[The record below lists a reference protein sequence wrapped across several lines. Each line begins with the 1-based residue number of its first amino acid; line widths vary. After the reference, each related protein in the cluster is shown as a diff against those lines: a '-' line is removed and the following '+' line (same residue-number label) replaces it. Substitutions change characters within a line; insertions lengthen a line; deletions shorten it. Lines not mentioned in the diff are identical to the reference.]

1 MNEHTAR
8 PPDSPDPLE
17 PDDEQPTGEIPSV
30 FDSSPYDP
38 TFESPNGPGP
48 VGDYEDRSR
57 YEDISTSIFEDEL
70 IPGTSTAESSDFT
83 EATSDNVGTQ
93 AGTKDGNV
101 SGRTGVSPISPPAHP
116 ALPPSPPVAVPL
128 DNHQHL
134 HPPQAANDPLLDD
147 RIDRERTAMDGSA
160 PVPLAQTA
168 AAWERTMPPRQRRS
182 GLFLALVGGL
192 VGAGLT
198 VGALYAGGVFEPRTQ
213 LVETVRTEIATPTQV
228 DSTTAAAIA
237 GKVTPA
243 IVTVRLPNGS
253 GSGVIYD
260 AENGYIITNEHV
272 VESAVTVE
280 IVLADGRSYTGQ
292 VLGSDSLTDL
302 AVIDI
307 DANGLTQVEV
317 GETETLVVG
326 DPAYAIGNPLA
337 LVGTPTVTEGIVSAF
352 DRRVEGATEAETLYG
367 MLQTDAP
374 FTRGSSGGS
383 LVDREGRLIGIT
395 TAVAVSDIGAEG
407 LGFATPVEIVQRV
420 VDELINAGVSTHGFL
435 GINGGTKFR
444 ETSDQGQRPIGVEVV
459 EILSPSAAG
468 DAGMSAGD
476 VITHVDGHPID
487 TMQELIS
494 RLRHYSARDLVNIDY
509 LENGEIVSSIEIEL
523 GDRS

>member
-1 MNEHTAR
+1 MNEHTAT
-8 PPDSPDPLE
+8 PSDNPDPFDI
-17 PDDEQPTGEIPSV
+17 DDTSITGEVPAV
-30 FDSSPYDP
+30 FDSSPY
-38 TFESPNGPGP
+38 EPGP
-48 VGDYEDRSR
+48 ADEEEDRSR
-57 YEDISTSIFEDEL
+57 YEEITTTFVDHEPTDGEPTDGDRRRADTIA
-70 IPGTSTAESSDFT
+70 P
-83 EATSDNVGTQ
+83 VG
-93 AGTKDGNV
+93 
-101 SGRTGVSPISPPAHP
+101 PPAHP
-116 ALPPSPPVAVPL
+116 DLPPTPPIAKPAHDL
-128 DNHQHL
+128 ATGEL
-134 HPPQAANDPLLDD
+134 HPNVAPPFGRSVADD
-147 RIDRERTAMDGSA
+147 RDVREAPIGPETP
-160 PVPLAQTA
+160 PVPLARTA
-168 AAWERTMPPRQRRS
+168 GSWDPVAWDPAPKRRRRS
-182 GLFLALVGGL
+182 GFSLALLGGIL
-192 VGAGLT
+192 GAGLT
-198 VGALYAGGVFEPRTQ
+198 VGALYTAGVFDPTTQ
-213 LVETVRTEIATPTQV
+213 LIETVRTEIANPTQV
-228 DSTTAAAIA
+228 ESTTAAAIA

-260 AENGYIITNEHV
+260 ADNGYVITNEHV

-280 IVLADGRSYTGQ
+280 VVLADGRTYIGQ
-292 VLGSDSLTDL
+292 VLGTDSLTDL

-307 DANGLTQVEV
+307 DATGLTKVEI

-337 LVGTPTVTEGIVSAF
+337 LIGTPTVTEGIVSAF

-420 VDELINAGVSTHGFL
+420 IDEIIRSGVSTHGFL

-444 ETSDQGQRPIGVEVV
+444 ETSDAGQRPIGVEVV
-459 EILSPSAAG
+459 EILTPSAAG
-468 DAGMSAGD
+468 AAGMQAGD
-476 VITHVDGHPID
+476 VITHVDGHAID

-494 RLRHYSARDLVNIDY
+494 RLRHYSANEVVNVDY
-509 LENGEIVSSIEIEL
+509 LENGETVSSIEIML

>member
-8 PPDSPDPLE
+8 PPDSPDPHD
-17 PDDEQPTGEIPSV
+17 PDDEQATGEIPSI
-30 FDSSPYDP
+30 FDSSPYDSA
-38 TFESPNGPGP
+38 FESPNSPGRK
-48 VGDYEDRSR
+48 GDYEDRSR
-57 YEDISTSIFEDEL
+57 YEDIAMTVFEDEL
-70 IPGTSTAESSDFT
+70 IPDSNEVGSPEYTGTSASPRAET
-83 EATSDNVGTQ
+83 R
-93 AGTKDGNV
+93 AGAEDGV
-101 SGRTGVSPISPPAHP
+101 VIGRASVSPISPPAHP
-116 ALPPSPPVAVPL
+116 GLPPTPPVAPPLDYHQSVPRPLPDDPALDDRERERSAIPGSPPVPL
-128 DNHQHL
+128 
-134 HPPQAANDPLLDD
+134 
-147 RIDRERTAMDGSA
+147 S
-160 PVPLAQTA
+160 QTA
-168 AAWERTMPPRQRRS
+168 AAWERSLPRRQKRS
-182 GLFLALVGGL
+182 GFFQALVGGL

-198 VGALYAGGVFEPRTQ
+198 VGALYAGGVFEPHTQ
-213 LVETVRTEIATPTQV
+213 LIETVRTEIATPTQV
-228 DSTTAAAIA
+228 ESTTAAAIA
-237 GKVTPA
+237 GRVTPA

-260 AENGYIITNEHV
+260 ADNGYIITNDHV

-280 IVLADGRSYTGQ
+280 IVLADGRTYTGQ

-307 DANGLTQVEV
+307 DAEGLTQVEI
-317 GETETLVVG
+317 GETDTLVVG

-337 LVGTPTVTEGIVSAF
+337 LIGTPTVTEGIVSAF

-407 LGFATPVEIVQRV
+407 LGFATPVEIVTRV
-420 VDELINAGVSTHGFL
+420 VDEIIRAGFSTHGFL

-468 DAGMSAGD
+468 DAGMRAGD

-494 RLRHYSARDLVNIDY
+494 RLRHYSAKDLVNIDY
-509 LENGEIVSSIEIEL
+509 LVNGETVSSIEIEL